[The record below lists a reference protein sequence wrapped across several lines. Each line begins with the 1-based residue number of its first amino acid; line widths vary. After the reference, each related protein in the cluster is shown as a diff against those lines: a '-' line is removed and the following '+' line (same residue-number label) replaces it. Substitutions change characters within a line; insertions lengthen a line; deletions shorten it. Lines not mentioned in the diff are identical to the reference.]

1 MSARLITV
9 DETEWWDRIA
19 AAVDMLVR
27 LPEARRGTAR
37 AGGKAVRVI
46 GDPDWPLDPSR
57 DPAAGAV
64 NAYVFRSV
72 RNAEILRRLTQLPD
86 ETTLD
91 NLMEPLAVYC
101 AEMNSFVS
109 VNDPLTPLEEH
120 LERLQK
126 AS

>member
-1 MSARLITV
+1 MPARSITV

-27 LPEARRGTAR
+27 LPQARRGAVR
-37 AGGKAVRVI
+37 SGGKAVQVI
-46 GDPDWPLDPSR
+46 GDPDWPREPS
-57 DPAAGAV
+57 PNAAGAV
-64 NAYVFRSV
+64 TAYVFRSV
-72 RNAEILRRLTQLPD
+72 RDAEILRRLTQLPD

-101 AEMNSFVS
+101 IEMNSFVS

-120 LERLQK
+120 LARLQK
-126 AS
+126 GS